1 MEHSLNIV
9 KRTQKFREASNLKHL
24 YRNELV
30 KACFAHDAAYFE
42 IKDLAKR
49 TISDKILKI
58 RAYEIAINHKYD
70 GHQRALAK
78 MVYWFLDKKTGSGV
92 GVNRKL
98 TEELHTP
105 AIKKFRRKK
114 VYARFKDNILTEKFE
129 TNPRAPKF
137 KVNDRVRITKYK
149 NIFIKSYS
157 KN

>member
-1 MEHSLNIV
+1 
-9 KRTQKFREASNLKHL
+9 
-24 YRNELV
+24 
-30 KACFAHDAAYFE
+30 
-42 IKDLAKR
+42 
-49 TISDKILKI
+49 
-58 RAYEIAINHKYD
+58 
-70 GHQRALAK
+70 